1 MGGEDSGRA
10 QETSTR
16 VCERGRLDGLKRL
29 PYGATVILRYVI
41 LIAAL
46 SVAGCSTTEKKDF
59 PSVFEPGKSKAARE
73 EVTGY
78 GLKFFPGIGW
88 KYIRPGMSAEILDKP
103 VPKRIEAAEEAL
115 KAGNEDEALF
125 AAKSIILETP
135 MGEHAKKAHRIVAE
149 VNEKWK
155 FYEHAFNEYQLLL
168 KKFPEYEEREVILK
182 KQFEI
187 CDRYLGGQR
196 FRWKLPYTESA
207 YLPLPNWLTF
217 SFVKTAGM
225 YGQLVSNAPFGGLS
239 AQAQLKK
246 GQSYEKSIGFF
257 SDGSEFVHAIAAYEL
272 VTDRY
277 RLRRT
282 GDRLLDAPYSD
293 QLLRDKSVADA
304 QFGIGRVYQ
313 RQVLEGVYDQT
324 LTGKAID
331 AFEDYRALYKDS
343 ETEKMRVAEALERI
357 EAMKIEQA
365 RGALS
370 TALYYE
376 KNQKWLAAQKYHQQ
390 VIGITQGLASD
401 KHRAETDRMRERAR
415 TRVQELFTARV
426 DLALKSFAAASK
438 IDTRKKADAA
448 LQLYREVVVN
458 LQGMAPEQ
466 WGVKDAKKIARSQ
479 EADKVSRERIAELQ
493 QKRK

>member
-1 MGGEDSGRA
+1 MG
-10 QETSTR
+10 
-16 VCERGRLDGLKRL
+16 L
-29 PYGATVILRYVI
+29 PYGATVILRCVI
-41 LIAAL
+41 LIAVL
-46 SVAGCSTTEKKDF
+46 CVVGCSSTDKKNA
-59 PSVFEPGKSKAARE
+59 PSAFEPGKSKAARE
-73 EVTGY
+73 EVAAH
-78 GLKFFPGIGW
+78 GLKYFPGIGW
-88 KYIRPGMSAEILDKP
+88 KYIRPGMSAEILDQP
-103 VPKRIEAAEEAL
+103 VPKRIEAAEAAL
-115 KAGNEDEALF
+115 KSGNEDEALF
-125 AAKSIILETP
+125 AAKSILLETP

-155 FYEHAFNEYQLLL
+155 FHEHAFNEYQLLL
-168 KKFPEYEEREVILK
+168 KKFPEYEDREAILK
-182 KQFEI
+182 KQFDI
-187 CDRYLGGQR
+187 CDRYLGGER

-217 SFVKTAGM
+217 SYVKTAGM
-225 YGQLVSNAPFGGLS
+225 YGQMVSNAPFGAVA

-246 GQSYEKSIGFF
+246 GQSYEKAGGFF
-257 SDGSEFVHAIAAYEL
+257 SDGSEFYSAVAAYEV

-277 RLRRT
+277 RLRRS
-282 GDRLLDAPYSD
+282 GDRLLDAPHAD
-293 QLLRDKSVADA
+293 QSLRDKYVADA

-324 LTGKAID
+324 LTVKAID
-331 AFEDYRALYKDS
+331 AFEDYRTLYKDS
-343 ETEKMRVAEALERI
+343 TPEKERVAEAQERI

-390 VIGITQGLASD
+390 VIGITQGLASE
-401 KHRAETDRMRERAR
+401 KHRAETDRLRERAR

-426 DLALKSFAAASK
+426 DQALKSFAAASK
-438 IDTRKKADAA
+438 VDARKKPDSA

-466 WGVKDAKKIARSQ
+466 WGVKDAAKISRSQ
-479 EADKVSRERIAELQ
+479 EADKLSRERISELQ